1 MKNSSHGPQINNTK
15 YNFSS
20 RDCLG
25 IESVAASISGELC
38 PIVNTVTP
46 RAFYWPFMVWIYYDF
61 YKNSGIT
68 DHTVT
73 TFDKM
78 FLKPQDYFFVLANII
93 NNNPDQRNLVGKMIT
108 AQNYEDN
115 KEGPYEFDPN
125 YFKTRYGGMQYYN
138 AGCLTMH
145 FITMID
151 DKSDKPF
158 TFPKLTQ
165 FGEEMA
171 IAFEDVIKDTEYY
184 KNYRL
189 KLSSVPK
196 KALEEYGRVIN
207 LSMTRFDRCKALL
220 RHHLFEIKQPENR
233 RLKQSAKYLQFI
245 NKEYGVESMNYQE
258 ARQILFDYFSP
269 RGMKRAFPE
278 ELQPTIVGWEMVV
291 GRQYLTCGIEMIWK
305 YMLELLTD
313 PVTLEEWFDI
323 VVSSSSIND
332 IRNIP
337 LRRLLNHSDLS
348 NADRES
354 LIADSR
360 RNRSPERMVENGL
373 KVALSVYHR
382 FKDRDDLGDVGVL
395 LDYGKGK
402 YPGTGSLS
410 FNEWISMVDEYLEEP
425 VELFLK
431 HTMKSCIVDQHK
443 RTCYDKLMRSS
454 QSINGFYFEC
464 IDDMYMG
471 NEHKFQVDFQGI
483 RLIQLMQVMKDLD
496 MFEEGA

>member
-145 FITMID
+145 FITMIE

-245 NKEYGVESMNYQE
+245 NKEYGVE
-258 ARQILFDYFSP
+258 
-269 RGMKRAFPE
+269 
-278 ELQPTIVGWEMVV
+278 
-291 GRQYLTCGIEMIWK
+291 
-305 YMLELLTD
+305 
-313 PVTLEEWFDI
+313 
-323 VVSSSSIND
+323 
-332 IRNIP
+332 
-337 LRRLLNHSDLS
+337 
-348 NADRES
+348 
-354 LIADSR
+354 
-360 RNRSPERMVENGL
+360 
-373 KVALSVYHR
+373 
-382 FKDRDDLGDVGVL
+382 
-395 LDYGKGK
+395 
-402 YPGTGSLS
+402 
-410 FNEWISMVDEYLEEP
+410 
-425 VELFLK
+425 
-431 HTMKSCIVDQHK
+431 
-443 RTCYDKLMRSS
+443 
-454 QSINGFYFEC
+454 
-464 IDDMYMG
+464 
-471 NEHKFQVDFQGI
+471 
-483 RLIQLMQVMKDLD
+483 
-496 MFEEGA
+496 